1 MHELKIAEELIG
13 IIIEVAESEN
23 LKKVTKVNI
32 QFGKMIQIVPDIF
45 EFVFE
50 SAVKGTLAKNAK
62 LKLEILPVVFVCNK
76 CKEEAEIDDLFF
88 VCPRCGSND
97 LELIQGR
104 ETIIESIEGEKN
116 TNSQK
121 LIAKA

>member
-13 IIIEVAESEN
+13 IINEVAESEK

-45 EFVFE
+45 QFVFE

-104 ETIIESIEGEKN
+104 ETIIESIEGEKF
-116 TNSQK
+116 
-121 LIAKA
+121 

>member
-13 IIIEVAESEN
+13 IVLKVAESGN

-45 EFVFE
+45 RFVFE
-50 SAVKGTLAKNAK
+50 SGVKGTIAKNAK
-62 LKLEILPVVFVCNK
+62 LKLEILPIKFACKKCKVENEIEDLLFVCS
-76 CKEEAEIDDLFF
+76 F
-88 VCPRCGSND
+88 CGSND

-104 ETIIESIEGEKN
+104 ETIIESIEGEK
-116 TNSQK
+116 
-121 LIAKA
+121 